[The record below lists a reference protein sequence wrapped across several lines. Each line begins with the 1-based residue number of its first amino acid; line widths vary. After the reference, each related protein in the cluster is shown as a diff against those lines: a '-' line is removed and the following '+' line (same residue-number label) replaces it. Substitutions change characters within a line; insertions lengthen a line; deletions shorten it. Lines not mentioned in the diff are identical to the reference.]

1 MRITHS
7 YTAELGEW
15 QGSSSFGLPF
25 VIIDHITDG
34 ILPGAAIWCIILD
47 ELPFQAESQPRVQ
60 LEAGPEG
67 QDEDVQAKF
76 RCFLHATLNQC
87 RGNSLALLVWMDSHI
102 VQACILSELGGL

>member
-1 MRITHS
+1 MRPAHS
-7 YTAELGEW
+7 WTAEPRDW
-15 QGSSSFGLPF
+15 QVSSSFGVLL

-34 ILPGAAIWCIILD
+34 ILPRATIWCIILD
-47 ELPFQAESQPRVQ
+47 ELPFQAESQSRVQ